1 MRLSDI
7 KVKIRQSLDFFLTL
21 VLFNNAKLLFAVR
34 KVEGLSSYV
43 ENEFFFKCARDGFG
57 KGLIVEIGCYKG
69 RSTIALA
76 LGSKS
81 RNREKV
87 YVIDPLD
94 EPRSR
99 ECFLKNIREAGVED
113 YILPDFRKS
122 EEVAVEFNGGIRILF
137 IDGSHVYEDVRN
149 DILLW
154 QKFLIEGGMIILHD
168 YFPKGHCY
176 YIEGVHRA
184 AEELI
189 VHSPDFIVEGCID
202 STFFA
207 SKKIS
212 PRHSFFKTFNTFNRN
227 RVFLKALIDLSFLKT
242 SA

>member
-1 MRLSDI
+1 MELTDI
-7 KVKIRQSLDFFLTL
+7 KVKIRQSLDFLLTL
-21 VLFNNAKLLFAVR
+21 VLCNNAKLLFAVR
-34 KVEGLSSYV
+34 KVEGLSSFV

-81 RNREKV
+81 KNREKV

-99 ECFLKNIREAGVED
+99 EVFLKNIREAGVED

-122 EEVAVEFNGGIRILF
+122 EEAAGEFDGGIRLLF

-154 QKFLIEGGMIILHD
+154 KKFMIEGGIIILHD
-168 YFPKGHCY
+168 YFPKGHRY
-176 YIEGVHRA
+176 YIDGVHRA
-184 AEELI
+184 VEQFI
-189 VHSPDFIVEGCID
+189 KNSPDFIAEGWID

-207 SKKIS
+207 AKIIS
-212 PRHSFFKTFNTFNRN
+212 PRHSFFKTFNRFNRA
-227 RVFLKALIDLSFLKT
+227 RVFLKFLLDLSFLKT